1 MKKIAGY
8 YRLSVEDDGEKP
20 ESSSIANQR
29 RLIKSYVRQDAELSQ
44 YPYCEFFDD
53 GYSGTTMERPG
64 MGKLLAA
71 VKRGELYA
79 VIVKDISRFSRDYID
94 LGTYMERI
102 FPLLGIRFIAV
113 LDHYDS
119 KDKKN
124 LWHAA
129 GMDIACKGLL
139 ADFYCKDV
147 SAKVKSALEARRRMG
162 KYAVGNTPF
171 GYAKAADDKYQ
182 LVIVPQEAETIRYI
196 FGLAAA
202 GSTLT
207 QICQR
212 LNRERIP
219 TPQQYKALRREQAGT
234 QLQLPE
240 KRWQAGMVR
249 SILTNESYIG
259 NMVYGKTKQA
269 AVGSK
274 KKLCKPKEEWKIFEA
289 HHEAIVD
296 RELFDALQTRFQKRQ
311 EGSNGNAQTV
321 MRKE

>member
-8 YRLSVEDDGEKP
+8 YRLSVEDDGTEP

-53 GYSGTTMERPG
+53 GYSGTTMDRPG

-119 KDKKN
+119 KEHMEN
-124 LWHAA
+124 
-129 GMDIACKGLL
+129 GVTMEIACKGLL

-196 FGLAAA
+196 FRLAAA

-212 LNRERIP
+212 LNLERIP

-311 EGSNGNAQTV
+311 EGSKSNAQ
-321 MRKE
+321 RAILK

>member
-8 YRLSVEDDGEKP
+8 YRLSVEDDGTKT

-64 MGKLLAA
+64 IGELLAA

-119 KDKKN
+119 KEHMEN
-124 LWHAA
+124 
-129 GMDIACKGLL
+129 GVTMEIAWKGLL
-139 ADFYCKDV
+139 ADFYCKEV

-182 LVIVPQEAETIRYI
+182 LVIVPQEAETICYI
-196 FGLAAA
+196 FGLAAT

-219 TPQQYKALRREQAGT
+219 TPQQYKALRREQAGIK
-234 QLQLPE
+234 LQLPE

-259 NMVYGKTKQA
+259 NMVYGKTKQV

-274 KKLCKPKEEWKIFEA
+274 KKLCKPKAEWKIFEA

-311 EGSNGNAQTV
+311 EGSNGNAQRV